1 MSTQEW
7 LEDQELVGLAAINT
21 IVKKLISRWMSGLHV
36 VQLDLVSAIFDGQ
49 DILLCTATGD
59 GKLTICCILC
69 SLSCALGIYQIPGG
83 VSSWPSNSDKPVGV
97 VIMPTKGLAIL

>member
-36 VQLDLVSAIFDGQ
+36 VQLDLVSAILVGQ

-59 GKLTICCILC
+59 GNLTAFSVP
-69 SLSCALGIYQIPGG
+69 SLVLLEYIRYPEAYPAGLPTRTSLL
-83 VSSWPSNSDKPVGV
+83 VS
-97 VIMPTKGLAIL
+97 